1 MATLRCRVRVPSGSG
16 QYLVES
22 KQVRNGN
29 ERYRDKIPGEQTTRD
44 EYAVAAA
51 MRGVEQE
58 LGDTLMTKAILA

>member
-1 MATLRCRVRVPSGSG
+1 
-16 QYLVES
+16 
-22 KQVRNGN
+22 VRNGN